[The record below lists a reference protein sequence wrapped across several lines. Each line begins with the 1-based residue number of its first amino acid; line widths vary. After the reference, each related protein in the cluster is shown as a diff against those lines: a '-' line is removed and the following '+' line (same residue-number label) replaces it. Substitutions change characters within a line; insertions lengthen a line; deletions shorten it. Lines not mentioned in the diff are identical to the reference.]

1 MPYIKRIKI
10 QHLRNLT
17 DITLEC
23 SPSVNIFFGK
33 NGSGKTSLLEAI
45 TLLGLGRSFR
55 THKSKNIIQHEHE
68 QLTVFG
74 ELNSQSGRAIGIGIQ
89 KDKKG
94 STRLKIDGEN
104 AYSSSLLAKNLPLQL
119 VNAKS
124 FQLIEGSS
132 QQRRQFLDWMVF
144 HVKPDFRQAWI
155 SLQKVI
161 KHRNSILR
169 RDKITAAELLPW
181 DTEFL
186 RLAKILDGLRHE
198 VFQEFKATLTDSIS
212 DFVTQHASF
221 EINYYCGWNSEKS
234 LKQVLIETLDK
245 DCRAGYTHY
254 GPHRADLKI
263 KVSNKN
269 AVDLLSRGQEKSL
282 VCGLH
287 IGQVGYYQ
295 LKLNKNCI
303 FLIDDMLSELDT
315 DHQNRLAN
323 WLFNLKGQIF
333 VTGVDKEELLNI
345 WEKIDTDVAVFHV
358 EHGGIAKV
366 H

>member
-23 SPSVNIFFGK
+23 SPSVNILFGK
-33 NGSGKTSLLEAI
+33 NGSGKSSLLEAI
-45 TLLGLGRSFR
+45 TLLGLGKSFR

-68 QLTVFG
+68 KLTVFG
-74 ELNSQSGRAIGIGIQ
+74 ELDSQSGRTIGVGIQ

-94 STRLKIDGEN
+94 STSLKIDGEN

-124 FQLIEGSS
+124 FQLLEGSS

-144 HVKPDFRQAWI
+144 HVKPDFIQVWV
-155 SLQKVI
+155 SLQKII

-169 RDKITAAELLPW
+169 HDKITMAELLPW

-186 RLAKILDGLRHE
+186 RLAKILDCLRHE
-198 VFQEFKATLTDSIS
+198 VFQEFKAALT
-212 DFVTQHASF
+212 DFVTQHTDF
-221 EINYYCGWNSEKS
+221 EIEYYCGWNSEKL
-234 LKQVLIETLDK
+234 LKQVLTETLDK
-245 DCRAGYTHY
+245 DCRAGYTHH

-263 KVSNKN
+263 KVGNKN

-303 FLIDDMLSELDT
+303 FLVDDMLSELDT

-323 WLFNLKGQIF
+323 WLFNLNCQIF
-333 VTGVDKEELLNI
+333 VTGVDEEKLLDI
-345 WEKIDTDVAVFHV
+345 WKKIDTDIAVFHV
-358 EHGGIAKV
+358 EHGDIAKV
-366 H
+366 C